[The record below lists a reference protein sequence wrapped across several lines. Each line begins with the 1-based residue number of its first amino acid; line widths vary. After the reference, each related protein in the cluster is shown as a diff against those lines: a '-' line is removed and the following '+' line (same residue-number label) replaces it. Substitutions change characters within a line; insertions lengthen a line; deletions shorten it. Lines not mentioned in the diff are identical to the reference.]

1 MSKPTKEEIKA
12 AVEKIAAD
20 AEPYIEEAKADIET
34 QAAENVWPLLVGALL
49 VGVAVGGVAA
59 WLVG

>member
-1 MSKPTKEEIKA
+1 MNKPTKEEIKA

-20 AEPYIEEAKADIET
+20 AEPHIEKTKADIET